1 MSHQAVLKILE
12 KSWTAGVQDTSKAN
26 YHVGQKR
33 LHARVPCQKG
43 GSSKIIPLDDG
54 EFEGF
59 DIVVDDQPP
68 TDQTNFKMTSST
80 DNFDR
85 LKEEFNPQTDTSE
98 VNENLCFNKEAIFN
112 ILFNQFT
119 K

>member
-33 LHARVPCQKG
+33 LHARVTCQKG
-43 GSSKIIPLDDG
+43 RSIKIIPLDDG
-54 EFEGF
+54 EFEGY

-98 VNENLCFNKEAIFN
+98 VNENLCFNTALLE
-112 ILFNQFT
+112 
-119 K
+119 